1 MPEKKEGDTT
11 ELKRVDEVGTGEG
24 TTGGS
29 VVDDPNKKKEIDDAY
44 SSIKKWDGYSW
55 CFAS

>member
-29 VVDDPNKKKEIDDAY
+29 VVDDQKE
-44 SSIKKWDGYSW
+44 KRN
-55 CFAS
+55 